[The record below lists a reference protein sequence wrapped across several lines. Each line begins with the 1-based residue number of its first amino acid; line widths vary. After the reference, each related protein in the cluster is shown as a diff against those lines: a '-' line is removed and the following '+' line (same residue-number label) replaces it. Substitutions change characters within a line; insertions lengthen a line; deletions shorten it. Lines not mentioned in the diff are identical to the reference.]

1 VRWERLSE
9 VLRDL
14 EELRGVGERLLSSNR
29 SAGSGA
35 VQSGGGDAEGS

>member
-9 VLRDL
+9 GMREL

-29 SAGSGA
+29 PPGSGS
-35 VQSGGGDAEGS
+35 VKPGRGDPEGP